1 MPSNLWI
8 AAAARLLDRC
18 EPANGQFDH
27 KANPAMACEFQG
39 EGLDL
44 EPRGV
49 EVGLAQLSGFAS
61 VKPTTC

>member
-8 AAAARLLDRC
+8 AAARLPVRC
-18 EPANGQFDH
+18 EPVIGQFDH
-27 KANPAMACEFQG
+27 KANAAMACEFQD
-39 EGLDL
+39 ESLDL

-49 EVGLAQLSGFAS
+49 EAGLAQLGGFAS